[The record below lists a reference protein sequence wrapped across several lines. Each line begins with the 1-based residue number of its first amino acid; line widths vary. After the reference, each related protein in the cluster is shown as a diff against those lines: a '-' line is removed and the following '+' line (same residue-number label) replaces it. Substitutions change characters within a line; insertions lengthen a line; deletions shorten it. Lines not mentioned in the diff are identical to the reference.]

1 MGSYRYL
8 RRVQSA
14 GRLGPAVALTTIAL
28 AATLSCASA
37 AARVPT
43 ARQPVARQTIDPSIH
58 LADVSAGKGGFII
71 NGTTVKYASSG
82 TSVAGAGDVNGDGL
96 DDLIVGVPGEGS
108 GGGWRAGATYVVFGK
123 PGTEPFN
130 LDRIAAGQG
139 GGFVIRGEGV
149 NRNSGTS
156 VAAAGDVNGDG
167 LADILIGVGQ
177 LFGSPEPEDRSYVVF
192 GKADTAPVELS
203 AVAAGQG
210 GGFAIHGISPNDVQS
225 FSVAAAGDF
234 NGDGLSDVAVGVL
247 HRSYDLKQECCY
259 VVFGKADTAQV
270 ELSAVAQ
277 GAGGVAIKGEAHW
290 GAANIAGAG
299 DFNGDGLA
307 DLVVGMPEMDD
318 RMGRSYVVFGRHGTT
333 QIDLAQVSA
342 GEGGFRLDG
351 AAHYDVSGSV
361 VATAG
366 DMNGDGLADVLITAP
381 GDSQRYGRWAQGVT
395 YVIFGHKTTEPVAL
409 FDIERGLGK
418 GFAIYGESIRYDYSG
433 RGAVSI
439 GDMNGDGLSD
449 LLIGAPGADADNV
462 YAGGRSYIVYGKADT
477 ANIDLRSVTGGPLP
491 ASRSWAR
498 PSTAAWAAPS
508 ARRAT

>member
-8 RRVQSA
+8 RQVQSA
-14 GRLGPAVALTTIAL
+14 GRLGPAVGLTTIAL
-28 AATLSCASA
+28 AATLSCAPA
-37 AARVPT
+37 AARVPA
-43 ARQPVARQTIDPSIH
+43 ARQPVARQTMDPSIH

-71 NGTTVKYASSG
+71 NGTSVKYASSG
-82 TSVAGAGDVNGDGL
+82 ASVAGAGDVNGDGL
-96 DDLIVGVPGEGS
+96 DDLIVGVPGEGP
-108 GGGWRAGATYVVFGK
+108 GAWHAGATYVVFGK
-123 PGTEPFN
+123 RGTEPFN

-149 NRNSGTS
+149 NRNSGSS

-167 LADILIGVGQ
+167 LADVLIGVGV

-234 NGDGLSDVAVGVL
+234 NGDGLSDVAVGVR
-247 HRSYDLKQECCY
+247 HRSEDLKEECCY
-259 VVFGKADTAQV
+259 VVFGKTDTAQV

-307 DLVVGMPEMDD
+307 DLVIGVPEMND
-318 RMGRSYVVFGRHGTT
+318 RMGRSYVVFGRHGTA

-351 AAHYDVSGSV
+351 GVDYDVSGSV
-361 VATAG
+361 VAAAG

-381 GDSQRYGRWAQGVT
+381 GKSQRYGRWAKGVT
-395 YVIFGHKTTEPVAL
+395 YVIFGHKTTAPVAL
-409 FDIERGLGK
+409 TDIEAGRGK

-433 RGAVSI
+433 RSAASI
-439 GDMNGDGLSD
+439 GDLNGDGLSD

-477 ANIDLRSVTGGPLP
+477 ANIDLRSVTGGQLP

-498 PSTAAWAAPS
+498 PSIAAWAPPS